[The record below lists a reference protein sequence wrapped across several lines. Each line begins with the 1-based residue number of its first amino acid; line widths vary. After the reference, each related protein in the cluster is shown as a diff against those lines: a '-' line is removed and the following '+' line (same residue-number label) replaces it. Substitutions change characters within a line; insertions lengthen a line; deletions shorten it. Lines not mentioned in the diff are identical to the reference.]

1 MTMYTNLVT
10 SALGG
15 AIRASMP
22 VLDRLSNKQLLALI
36 PPIPVPVGSGSQSLR
51 EVVRNDTVVL
61 NFLRHILRR
70 TARRGGSEVELRERI
85 RRYVVNPTVLG
96 GQARQNA
103 RKQHGIGGLS
113 SISITPT
120 VICNLRCDLCYN
132 LAEIHHD
139 PKEVLERSAID
150 KIMTE
155 GKEIGAY
162 RFTFIGGEPLIR
174 WKDIHAVA
182 KKHDDVMV
190 TIITNGLLLT
200 DEMAK
205 AFASLGNVELS
216 ISIDGF
222 KEGQDKSRGEGTF
235 DKVIHAMELYRDA
248 GGMLIF
254 SPTVTSENYKEVF
267 SNEFIELMIE
277 KGCYMGYYH
286 HYDMIGGQEREH
298 LLLNREQLRWID
310 TQIAELVKTKPIS
323 ISDQV
328 LSRLL
333 LDGCPA
339 VRDFI
344 HFNHRGEAE
353 ACCMVPFAAD
363 NIKDKSLVDVM
374 KSPFF
379 ERIGRIEAD
388 GGGIKRCL
396 VGENTAVI
404 EELVATGDA
413 FGTTKSSSDVFIAQ
427 ANQDGRLHPTCFSAS
442 VVDDIPKKAGR
453 KIRLPVFN

>member
-1 MTMYTNLVT
+1 MTMYTNLVS
-10 SALGG
+10 SALSG
-15 AIRASMP
+15 AIRASIP
-22 VLDRLSNKQLLALI
+22 VIDRLSNKQLLALI
-36 PPIPVPVGSGSQSLR
+36 PPVPIPVGSGTQSLR

-61 NFLRHILRR
+61 NFLRHI
-70 TARRGGSEVELRERI
+70 ARRGGSDAELRERI
-85 RRYVVNPTVLG
+85 QRYVVNPTVLG
-96 GQARQNA
+96 GQARQHA
-103 RKQHGIGGLS
+103 RKHHGIGGLS

-120 VICNLRCDLCYN
+120 VICNLHCDLCYN
-132 LAEIHHD
+132 LTEIHHD
-139 PKEVLERSAID
+139 PKEILARDVID

-182 KKHDDVMV
+182 KKHSDSMV

-216 ISIDGF
+216 VSIDGF
-222 KEGQDKSRGEGTF
+222 RETQDASRGEGTF
-235 DKVIHAMELYRDA
+235 DKVIAAMKRYRDA

-254 SPTVTSENYKEVF
+254 SPTVTSENYTEVF
-267 SNEFIELMIE
+267 SDEFIDLMME
-277 KGCYMGYYH
+277 SGCYMGYYH
-286 HYDMIGGQEREH
+286 HYDMIGGQDREH
-298 LLLNREQLRWID
+298 LLLDLPQLRWID
-310 TQIAELVKTKPIS
+310 KRIGELVSNKPIS

-353 ACCMVPFAAD
+353 PCCMVPFAAD
-363 NIKDKSLVDVM
+363 NIKEKSLVEVM
-374 KSPFF
+374 KSPLFA
-379 ERIGRIEAD
+379 RIGKIEND
-388 GGGIKRCL
+388 SGGIKRCL
-396 VGENTAVI
+396 VGENTDVIGKAVDSG
-404 EELVATGDA
+404 EA
-413 FGTTKSSSDVFIAQ
+413 FGTTKSSSEVLLAHARD
-427 ANQDGRLHPTCFSAS
+427 DGRLHPTCFSAS
-442 VVDDIPKKAGR
+442 VVDDVPKNTKR
-453 KIRLPVFN
+453 RIRLPVFN